1 MKKKVIVVNMVAQK
15 QNELITEFESAKQAS
30 IELGLSYDSVKTAL
44 QDFGNCF
51 IGNLAFLY
59 ESSVHG
65 LSVGDIIIKI
75 KQARIEK
82 LIFGK

>member
-15 QNELITEFESAKQAS
+15 QNELIIEFESAKQAS
-30 IELGLSYDSVKTAL
+30 IELGISYDSVKKAC
-44 QDFGNCF
+44 QDMGNCF
-51 IGNLAFLY
+51 IGNLAFFT

-65 LSVGDIIIKI
+65 LGEGDIIIKI
-75 KQARIEK
+75 KKARVEK